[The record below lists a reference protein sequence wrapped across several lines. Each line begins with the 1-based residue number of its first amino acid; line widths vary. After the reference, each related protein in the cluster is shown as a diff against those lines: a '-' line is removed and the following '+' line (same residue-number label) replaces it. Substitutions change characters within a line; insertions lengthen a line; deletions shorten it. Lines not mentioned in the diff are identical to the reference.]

1 LAGQG
6 AFCFRKQNQLEGR
19 DNSRLKTEKIGKTRP
34 EQCLDRGRRV
44 RNSVSKCLNLALV
57 LTVLAA
63 IGCQRK
69 AAAPAASAGASGQG
83 LPVQTTT
90 VTLAPVPQSSE
101 YVATIKSRR
110 STAITPQVSGIL
122 TDILVHSGDRVKAGQ
137 KMMEIDSRQQQST
150 VNEKR
155 STERQKKAVLDYQT
169 TEAERQ
175 RKLFE
180 AGVTSRAVYDQ
191 SQQAFDNAKADYE
204 AAADI
209 SKTQQQLL
217 DYYTIRAPYDGVV
230 GDVPVHIGDYV
241 APSST
246 TPLTT
251 VDQGK
256 DLEAYIYVPTERA
269 GQVKMGLPIE
279 LLDNS
284 GKLIEKTKID
294 FISAQVDMS
303 MQGILVKAPVHSAP
317 EALRNAQL
325 VKARVIWT
333 TMPMAVVPVLAVSR
347 LSGQPFVYVA
357 KQQNGRYFAM
367 QTAVTLG
374 DTVGNMYSV
383 PAGLHPG
390 DKVIVSG
397 TQFLVNQMPVTPM
410 GG

>member
-1 LAGQG
+1 V
-6 AFCFRKQNQLEGR
+6 R
-19 DNSRLKTEKIGKTRP
+19 DYVSRGL
-34 EQCLDRGRRV
+34 C
-44 RNSVSKCLNLALV
+44 LALV
-57 LTVLAA
+57 TTALAA
-63 IGCQRK
+63 TGCQNK
-69 AAAPAASAGASGQG
+69 GAPPPGAAGAAAGTQG

-90 VTLAPVPQSSE
+90 VALAPVPQSNE

-110 STAITPQVSGIL
+110 STAILPQVSGIL

-137 KMMEIDSRQQQST
+137 TLMQIDSRQQQAT
-150 VNEKR
+150 VSEKR
-155 STERQKKAVLDYQT
+155 ATERQKKAVFEYQK

-175 RKLFE
+175 QKLFD

-191 SQQAFDNAKADYE
+191 SQQAFQNAKADYE

-230 GDVPVHIGDYV
+230 GDVPVHVGDYV

-269 GQVKMGLPIE
+269 SQVKMGLPVE
-279 LLDNS
+279 LVDNS
-284 GKLIEKTKID
+284 GKSIEKTKID
-294 FISAQVDMS
+294 FISPQVDTS
-303 MQGILVKAPVHSAP
+303 VQGILVKAPVHSAP
-317 EALRNAQL
+317 EVLRNAQL

-333 TMPMAVVPVLAVSR
+333 TTPMAVVPVLAVSR
-347 LSGQPFVYVA
+347 LSGQTFVYVA
-357 KQQNGRYFAM
+357 HQKDGRYFAM

-374 DTVGNMYSV
+374 DTGGNMYSV
-383 PAGLHPG
+383 TTGLKLG

-397 TQFLVNQMPVTPM
+397 TQFLVNQMPVLPM
-410 GG
+410 GS

>member
-1 LAGQG
+1 M
-6 AFCFRKQNQLEGR
+6 RN
-19 DNSRLKTEKIGKTRP
+19 IITR
-34 EQCLDRGRRV
+34 G
-44 RNSVSKCLNLALV
+44 LNLALV
-57 LTVLAA
+57 LTMLAA
-63 IGCQRK
+63 VGCQKK
-69 AAAPAASAGASGQG
+69 AAPPASAGAGGQG
-83 LPVQTTT
+83 LPVQTST
-90 VTLAPVPQSSE
+90 VNLAPVPQSSE

-110 STAITPQVSGIL
+110 STAVAPQVSGIL
-122 TDILVHSGDRVKAGQ
+122 TEILVHSGDRVKAGQ
-137 KMMEIDSRQQQST
+137 KLMEIDSRQQQST

-155 STERQKKAVLDYQT
+155 STERQKKAILDYQT
-169 TEAERQ
+169 TESERQ

-191 SQQAFDNAKADYE
+191 SRQAFENAKADYE

-209 SKTQQQLL
+209 SRTQQQLL
-217 DYYTIRAPYDGVV
+217 DYYTVRAPYDGVV
-230 GDVPVHIGDYV
+230 GDVPVHVGDYV
-241 APSST
+241 SPSST

-269 GQVKMGLPIE
+269 GQIKMGLAVD

-284 GKLIEKTKID
+284 GNLLEKTKID
-294 FISAQVDMS
+294 FVSPQVDMS
-303 MQGILVKAPVHSAP
+303 MQGILVKTPVHSAP
-317 EALRNAQL
+317 EILRNAQL

-333 TMPMAVVPVLAVSR
+333 TTPMAVVPVLAVSR
-347 LSGQPFVYVA
+347 LSGQTFVYVA

-383 PAGLHPG
+383 TAGLNPG

-397 TQFLVNQMPVTPM
+397 TQFLVNQMPVTPL

>member
-1 LAGQG
+1 M
-6 AFCFRKQNQLEGR
+6 
-19 DNSRLKTEKIGKTRP
+19 
-34 EQCLDRGRRV
+34 
-44 RNSVSKCLNLALV
+44 RNIVTKGVNLALV
-57 LTVLAA
+57 LAVLVAT
-63 IGCQRK
+63 GCQKK
-69 AAAPAASAGASGQG
+69 AAPPASANAGGQG
-83 LPVQTTT
+83 LPVQTST
-90 VTLAPVPQSSE
+90 VALAPVPQSSE

-110 STAITPQVSGIL
+110 STAIAPQVSGIL
-122 TDILVHSGDRVKAGQ
+122 TNILVQSGDRVKAGQ
-137 KMMEIDSRQQQST
+137 KLMEIDSRQQQST

-155 STERQKKAVLDYQT
+155 STERQKKALLDYQT

-191 SQQAFDNAKADYE
+191 SRQAFENAKADYE

-209 SKTQQQLL
+209 SRTQQQLL
-217 DYYTIRAPYDGVV
+217 DYYTVRAPYDGVV
-230 GDVPVHIGDYV
+230 GDVPVHVGDYV
-241 APSST
+241 SPSST

-256 DLEAYIYVPTERA
+256 DLEAYVYVPTERA
-269 GQVKMGLPIE
+269 GQIKMGLAVD

-284 GKLIEKTKID
+284 GKLLEHTKID
-294 FISAQVDMS
+294 FVSAQVDMS
-303 MQGILVKAPVHSAP
+303 MQGILVKAPVHLAP
-317 EALRNAQL
+317 EILRNAQL

-333 TMPMAVVPVLAVSR
+333 TSPMAVVPVLAVTR
-347 LSGQPFVYVA
+347 LSGQTFVYVA
-357 KQQNGRYFAM
+357 RQQNGRYFAM

-383 PAGLHPG
+383 TAGLNPG

>member
-1 LAGQG
+1 M
-6 AFCFRKQNQLEGR
+6 R
-19 DNSRLKTEKIGKTRP
+19 DN
-34 EQCLDRGRRV
+34 
-44 RNSVSKCLNLALV
+44 VSKGLNFALV
-57 LTVLAA
+57 LAALAA
-63 IGCQRK
+63 TGCQQK
-69 AAAPAASAGASGQG
+69 AAAPPASAGAGSQG
-83 LPVQTTT
+83 LPVQTST
-90 VTLAPVPQSSE
+90 VTLAPVPQSNE

-110 STAITPQVSGIL
+110 STAITPQVSGII
-122 TDILVHSGDRVKAGQ
+122 TDILVHSGDHVKAGQ
-137 KMMEIDSRQQQST
+137 KMMEIDSRQQQAVVSEKQST
-150 VNEKR
+150 A
-155 STERQKKAVLDYQT
+155 RQKKAVLDYQT

-191 SQQAFDNAKADYE
+191 SHQALENAKADYD

-209 SKTQQQLL
+209 NKTQQQLL

-246 TPLTT
+246 SPLTT

-269 GQVKMGLPIE
+269 GQIKMGLPVD

-284 GKLIEKTKID
+284 GNLIEKSKID

-325 VKARVIWT
+325 VKARLIWT
-333 TMPMAVVPVLAVSR
+333 TKPMAVVPVLAVSR
-347 LSGQPFVYVA
+347 LSGQTFVYVA

-374 DTVGNMYSV
+374 DTVGNLYSV
-383 PAGLHPG
+383 AAGLNAG

>member
-1 LAGQG
+1 
-6 AFCFRKQNQLEGR
+6 
-19 DNSRLKTEKIGKTRP
+19 
-34 EQCLDRGRRV
+34 V
-44 RNSVSKCLNLALV
+44 RNIVSRGLNLALV
-57 LTVLAA
+57 VTVLATV
-63 IGCQRK
+63 GCQK
-69 AAAPAASAGASGQG
+69 NAAPPAAAAAGGQG

-90 VTLAPVPQSSE
+90 VTLAPVPQSNE

-122 TDILVHSGDRVKAGQ
+122 TDILVHSGDHVKAGQ

-150 VNEKR
+150 VNEKL
-155 STERQKKAVLDYQT
+155 STERQKKALLDYQT
-169 TEAERQ
+169 AEAERQ

-180 AGVTSRAVYDQ
+180 AGVTSRAIYDQ
-191 SQQAFDNAKADYE
+191 SRQAFENAKADYE

-256 DLEAYIYVPTERA
+256 DLEAYIFVPTERA
-269 GQVKMGLPIE
+269 GQIKMGLPVD
-279 LLDNS
+279 LVDNS
-284 GKLIEKTKID
+284 GNLIEKTKID

-303 MQGILVKAPVHSAP
+303 MQGILVKAPVHTAL

-333 TMPMAVVPVLAVSR
+333 TRPMAVVPVLAVTR
-347 LSGQPFVYVA
+347 LSGQPFVYLA

-383 PAGLHPG
+383 PAGLNPG

>member
-1 LAGQG
+1 MLLASENTTGH
-6 AFCFRKQNQLEGR
+6 
-19 DNSRLKTEKIGKTRP
+19 SRVMICVRRTETSEKIRP
-34 EQCLDRGRRV
+34 AQCLDRGRKRV
-44 RNSVSKCLNLALV
+44 RNYVSTGLCLALV
-57 LTVLAA
+57 STVLAA
-63 IGCQRK
+63 AGCEK
-69 AAAPAASAGASGQG
+69 KSAPPAAAGAGGQG
-83 LPVQTTT
+83 LPVQTST
-90 VTLAPVPQSSE
+90 VALAPVPQSSE

-110 STAITPQVSGIL
+110 STAIAPQVSGIL
-122 TDILVHSGDRVKAGQ
+122 TDILVHSGDNVKAGQ
-137 KMMEIDSRQQQST
+137 KMMEIDSRQQQAI
-150 VNEKR
+150 VAEKR
-155 STERQKKAVLDYQT
+155 STERQKKAVFDFQT

-175 RKLFE
+175 HKLFD

-191 SQQAFDNAKADYE
+191 SHQAFENAKADYE
-204 AAADI
+204 AAVDI

-217 DYYTIRAPYDGVV
+217 DYYTVRAPYDGVV

-256 DLEAYIYVPTERA
+256 DLEAYIYVPTEHA
-269 GQVKMGLPIE
+269 GEIKMGLPID

-284 GKLIEKTKID
+284 GNLLQKTKID
-294 FISAQVDMS
+294 FVSAQVDMS
-303 MQGILVKAPVHSAP
+303 MQGILVKAPIHSAP
-317 EALRNAQL
+317 AVLRNAQL

-333 TMPMAVVPVLAVSR
+333 TTPMAVVPVLAVSR
-347 LSGQPFVYVA
+347 LSGQTFVYVA

-383 PAGLHPG
+383 AAGLKPG

>member
-1 LAGQG
+1 MII
-6 AFCFRKQNQLEGR
+6 CVPR
-19 DNSRLKTEKIGKTRP
+19 TEKIGKTRP

-44 RNSVSKCLNLALV
+44 RYNVSRGLCLALV
-57 LTVLAA
+57 ITALAA
-63 IGCQRK
+63 TGCQKK
-69 AAAPAASAGASGQG
+69 AAPPASAGSGMQG

-90 VTLAPVPQSSE
+90 VTLAQVPQSSE

-137 KMMEIDSRQQQST
+137 KMMEIDSRQQQAT
-150 VNEKR
+150 VNAQR
-155 STERQKKAVLDYQT
+155 ATERQKKALYDYQT
-169 TEAERQ
+169 VEVSRQ
-175 RKLFE
+175 QKLFE
-180 AGVTSRAVYDQ
+180 AGVTSRDTYEQARQ
-191 SQQAFDNAKADYE
+191 SFENSKADYE
-204 AAADI
+204 AAAES

-241 APSST
+241 SPSSA

-269 GQVKMGLPIE
+269 GQIKMGLPID

-284 GKLIEKTKID
+284 GNLIEKTRID
-294 FISAQVDMS
+294 FVSPQVDMS

-317 EALRNAQL
+317 EVLRNAQL
-325 VKARVIWT
+325 IKARVIWT
-333 TMPMAVVPVLAVSR
+333 TTPMAVVPVLAVSR
-347 LSGQPFVYVA
+347 LSGQTFVYVA

-367 QTAVTLG
+367 QTAVSLG

-383 PAGLHPG
+383 AAGLNPG

>member
-1 LAGQG
+1 MKRLSFARIHIALPSQIRGFEG
-6 AFCFRKQNQLEGR
+6 YFSGPAFRRETPSEDF
-19 DNSRLKTEKIGKTRP
+19 RLKRP
-34 EQCLDRGRRV
+34 LRIPFVIVPLLGC
-44 RNSVSKCLNLALV
+44 LAL
-57 LTVLAA
+57 TA
-63 IGCQRK
+63 CNKK
-69 AAAPAASAGASGQG
+69 AAAPSGPAMQA
-83 LPVQTTT
+83 LPVQTVT
-90 VTLAPVPQSSE
+90 VSSSPVPNSDE

-110 STAITPQVSGIL
+110 STAILPQVSGIL

-137 KMMEIDSRQQQST
+137 TLMQIDSRQQQAT
-150 VNEKR
+150 VSEKR
-155 STERQKKAVLDYQT
+155 ATERQKKAVFEYQK

-175 RKLFE
+175 QKLFD

-191 SQQAFDNAKADYE
+191 SQQAFQNAKADYE

-230 GDVPVHIGDYV
+230 GDVPVHVGDYV

-269 GQVKMGLPIE
+269 SQVKMGLPVE
-279 LLDNS
+279 LVDNS
-284 GKLIEKTKID
+284 GKSIEKTKID
-294 FISAQVDMS
+294 FISPQVDTS
-303 MQGILVKAPVHSAP
+303 VQGILVKAPVHSAP
-317 EALRNAQL
+317 EVLRNAQL

-333 TMPMAVVPVLAVSR
+333 TTPMAVVPVLAVSR
-347 LSGQPFVYVA
+347 LSGQTFVYVA
-357 KQQNGRYFAM
+357 HQKDGRYFAM

-383 PAGLHPG
+383 TTGLKPG

-397 TQFLVNQMPVTPM
+397 TQFLVNQMPVLPM
-410 GG
+410 GS

>member
-1 LAGQG
+1 L
-6 AFCFRKQNQLEGR
+6 
-19 DNSRLKTEKIGKTRP
+19 RLRTEKIGKTRP

-44 RNSVSKCLNLALV
+44 RNKVKRGLNFALI

-63 IGCQRK
+63 TGCEKK
-69 AAAPAASAGASGQG
+69 AAPPPAAGAGGQG
-83 LPVQTTT
+83 LPVQTST
-90 VTLAPVPQSSE
+90 VALAPVPQSNE

-110 STAITPQVSGIL
+110 STAIAPQVSGIL
-122 TDILVHSGDRVKAGQ
+122 TDIMVHSGDRVKAGQ

-169 TEAERQ
+169 SEAERQ

-191 SQQAFDNAKADYE
+191 SHQAFENAKADYE

-209 SKTQQQLL
+209 SRTQQQLL
-217 DYYTIRAPYDGVV
+217 DYYTVRAPYDGIV

-246 TPLTT
+246 NPLTT
-251 VDQGK
+251 VDEGK
-256 DLEAYIYVPTERA
+256 DLEAYIYIPTERA
-269 GQVKMGLPIE
+269 GQIKMGLAVE

-284 GKLIEKTKID
+284 GKLLEKTKID
-294 FISAQVDMS
+294 FVSAQVDMS
-303 MQGILVKAPVHSAP
+303 MQGILAKAPVHSGP
-317 EALRNAQL
+317 EILRNAQL

-333 TMPMAVVPVLAVSR
+333 TTPMAVVPVLAVSR
-347 LSGQPFVYVA
+347 LSGQTFVYVA

-383 PAGLHPG
+383 AAGLNPG

-397 TQFLVNQMPVTPM
+397 TQFLVNQMPVTPL

>member
-1 LAGQG
+1 
-6 AFCFRKQNQLEGR
+6 
-19 DNSRLKTEKIGKTRP
+19 
-34 EQCLDRGRRV
+34 V
-44 RNSVSKCLNLALV
+44 RNNVSRGLNLALV
-57 LTVLAA
+57 LIALAA
-63 IGCQRK
+63 NGCQQK
-69 AAAPAASAGASGQG
+69 AAPPASAGGGAGAQG

-90 VTLAPVPQSSE
+90 VALAPVPQSNE

-110 STAITPQVSGIL
+110 STAITPQVSGTL
-122 TDILVHSGDRVKAGQ
+122 TDILVHSGDHVKAGQ
-137 KMMEIDSRQQQST
+137 TMMEIESRQQQAIVS
-150 VNEKR
+150 EKR
-155 STERQKKAVLDYQT
+155 STERQKKAVFDFQT
-169 TEAERQ
+169 AEAERQ

-180 AGVTSRAVYDQ
+180 AGVTSRTVYDQ
-191 SQQAFDNAKADYE
+191 SKQAFENSKADYE

-217 DYYTIRAPYDGVV
+217 DYYTIRAPYDGIV

-269 GQVKMGLPIE
+269 GQVRMGLPVE

-284 GKLIEKTKID
+284 GNLIEKSQIY
-294 FISAQVDMS
+294 FVSAQVDMQ
-303 MQGILVKAPVHSAP
+303 MQGILVKAPVHSSS

-333 TMPMAVVPVLAVSR
+333 TKPMAVVPVLAVSR
-347 LSGQPFVYVA
+347 LSGQTFVYVA

-374 DTVGNMYSV
+374 DTVGNQYSV
-383 PAGLHPG
+383 TAGLNPG